1 MLAYSWT
8 SSPYIISFI
17 LMFINIHIYIE
28 SLNISVYNSD
38 LHCNS
43 GFANLY
49 LIP

>member
-1 MLAYSWT
+1 MQAYSWT
-8 SSPYIISFI
+8 LSPYIISFI
-17 LMFINIHIYIE
+17 LVFINIHIYIE

-38 LHCNS
+38 LRNS